1 MMVCPVSTS
10 VAESVTA
17 RTRPLAT
24 FSCSARQGMNSRTK
38 SASGPASSREVTL
51 SVAGLGL
58 PTSHRAMVVRSPQ
71 PSLNTSSSRSDSQR
85 SASRRTPRSGISAR
99 AASAQALIA
108 PTLVPQKICGRAER
122 PRRAASLPSAY
133 RSTPASYAPRAPPP
147 ERTSASGWSPPSGM
161 RPLQVQL
168 QARADVDRLLVEE
181 VVSSTAQREIRAEL
195 EVQLGDRRADR
206 GSDRGAHAGEEVT
219 GLQVQR
225 HRGAQ
230 VEGEQR
236 RVQRGAEP
244 EGGADARVLP

>member
-17 RTRPLAT
+17 RARPLAT
-24 FSCSARQGMNSRTK
+24 FSCSAREGMNSRTK

-51 SVAGLGL
+51 SVGGL
-58 PTSHRAMVVRSPQ
+58 PHSPRAMVVSSPQ
-71 PSLNTSSSRSDSQR
+71 PSLKASSSRSGSQR
-85 SASRRTPRSGISAR
+85 SASRRTPRSGTSAR
-99 AASAQALIA
+99 AARAQALIA

-133 RSTPASYAPRAPPP
+133 RRTPASYAPRAPPP

-195 EVQLGDRRADR
+195 EVQLGERRADR
-206 GSDRGAHAGEEVT
+206 PFHRRAPACERYARLRGE
-219 GLQVQR
+219 R
-225 HRGAQ
+225 HRG
-230 VEGEQR
+230 
-236 RVQRGAEP
+236 P
-244 EGGADARVLP
+244 HGGRYDARR